1 MAKVKAIKQ
10 GYYDHRLIPD
20 GAIFEMKE
28 VDAEGFYLDKNGKK
42 KLFQKFDRH
51 GNEVGEPEPRKCL
64 WVGPLKSKLARPK
77 DPVELARVISGK
89 AAISGTSIEAI
100 EEK

>member
-10 GYYDHRLIPD
+10 GYYDHRLIPE

-28 VDAEGFYLDKNGKK
+28 VDSEGFYLDKAGKK
-42 KLFQKFDRH
+42 KLFQKVDRN
-51 GNEVGEPEPRKCL
+51 GKEVGEPEPRKCL
-64 WVGPLKSKLARPK
+64 WVGALKSKLAKAK

-89 AAISGTSIEAI
+89 SAISNTQIEAI
-100 EEK
+100 DDK